1 MKKENKIYSVVM
13 IAALAWSV
21 GCGGSKPG
29 AETAGNAVAP
39 AVAEATPGA
48 GGTAGS
54 PGSGGSPAAPASA
67 IAPKPVAK
75 RVPTPVPP
83 PPPLVLDAGT
93 NVKVRTTT
101 TLSTKTN
108 AAGDAFHGSLEAP
121 LTVGGKVVAE
131 KGAKVQGVVASADP
145 GGRVKGVAS
154 LSVRLTAI
162 ETGKGMVNVETNTV
176 GREARAT
183 KRNDAVKVGI
193 GSGIGAAIG
202 AIAGGGRGAAI
213 GAGAGAGA
221 GTGVVLATR
230 GEPAV
235 LPAETVLTFKLAD
248 SVRVN

>member
-1 MKKENKIYSVVM
+1 MKRDNKIYGVVIM
-13 IAALAWSV
+13 AAMAWSV
-21 GCGGSKPG
+21 GCSGSKPG
-29 AETAGNAVAP
+29 TETAGNAVAP
-39 AVAEATPGA
+39 ASAEATPGA
-48 GGTAGS
+48 ANA
-54 PGSGGSPAAPASA
+54 PAATAA
-67 IAPKPVAK
+67 VAPKPLAK
-75 RVPTPVPP
+75 PAPTPVSP

-93 NVKVRTTT
+93 NVKVRSTA

-121 LTVGGKVVAE
+121 LTVDGKVVAD
-131 KGAKVQGVVASADP
+131 KGARVQGVVANADP
-145 GGRVKGVAS
+145 GGRVRGVAS
-154 LSVRLTAI
+154 ISVRLTAI
-162 ETGKGMVNVETNTV
+162 ETEKGMVSVKTNAI
-176 GREARAT
+176 ARQARTT

-235 LPAETVLTFKLAD
+235 LPAESVLTFRLTD

>member
-1 MKKENKIYSVVM
+1 MKRDNKIYV
-13 IAALAWSV
+13 AAMTAVLMWTV
-21 GCGGSKPG
+21 GCGSKPG

-39 AVAEATPGA
+39 ATAEADK
-48 GGTAGS
+48 
-54 PGSGGSPAAPASA
+54 AAPAEGGN
-67 IAPKPVAK
+67 APAAAVSKPVAK
-75 RVPTPVPP
+75 AVAKPAPTPVPP

-93 NVKVRTTT
+93 NVRVRSTS

-108 AAGDAFHGSLEAP
+108 AAGDVFHGSLDAP
-121 LTVGGKVVAE
+121 LTVDGKVVAE
-131 KGAKVQGVVASADP
+131 KGARVQGVVADADP

-154 LSVRLTAI
+154 ISVRLTAI
-162 ETGKGMVNVETNTV
+162 ETDKGMVGVKTNAIA
-176 GREARAT
+176 REARST

>member
-1 MKKENKIYSVVM
+1 MKRDNRIYV
-13 IAALAWSV
+13 AAMTAVLMWTV
-21 GCGGSKPG
+21 GCGSKPG

-39 AVAEATPGA
+39 VTAEADK
-48 GGTAGS
+48 
-54 PGSGGSPAAPASA
+54 AAPAGGGN
-67 IAPKPVAK
+67 APAAALSKPVAK
-75 RVPTPVPP
+75 PAPTPVPP

-93 NVKVRTTT
+93 NVRVRSTT

-108 AAGDAFHGSLEAP
+108 AAGDVFHGSLDAP
-121 LTVGGKVVAE
+121 LTVDGKVVAE
-131 KGAKVQGVVASADP
+131 KGARVQGVVADADP
-145 GGRVKGVAS
+145 GGRVKGVARI
-154 LSVRLTAI
+154 SVRLTAI
-162 ETGKGMVNVETNTV
+162 ETDKGMVSVKTNAIAQQ
-176 GREARAT
+176 ARTT

>member
-1 MKKENKIYSVVM
+1 MKKENMIYGVVM
-13 IAALAWSV
+13 IAALAWTV
-21 GCGGSKPG
+21 GCGGAKPG
-29 AETAGNAVAP
+29 ADSAGNAAAP
-39 AVAEATPGA
+39 VSAE
-48 GGTAGS
+48 
-54 PGSGGSPAAPASA
+54 AAPASGGA
-67 IAPKPVAK
+67 AMPPPAAAAPKPV
-75 RVPTPVPP
+75 PTPMPH

-93 NVKVRTTT
+93 NVRVRSTT
-101 TLSTKTN
+101 TLSTKNN
-108 AAGDAFHGSLEAP
+108 AAGDAFHGSLDAP
-121 LTVGGKVVAE
+121 LTVDGKVVAE
-131 KGAKVQGVVASADP
+131 KGAKVQGVVANADP

-154 LSVRLTAI
+154 ISVRLTAI
-162 ETGKGMVNVETNTV
+162 ETDKGMVSVKTNAI
-176 GREARAT
+176 ARQARTT

-235 LPAETVLTFKLAD
+235 LPAESVLTFKLTD

>member
-1 MKKENKIYSVVM
+1 MT
-13 IAALAWSV
+13 AALMWTV
-21 GCGGSKPG
+21 GCGSKPG

-39 AVAEATPGA
+39 ATAEATPGA

-54 PGSGGSPAAPASA
+54 PGIGSPAAPASA
-67 IAPKPVAK
+67 VAPKPVAK

-83 PPPLVLDAGT
+83 PAALVLDAGT

-121 LTVGGKVVAE
+121 LTVDGKVVAE
-131 KGAKVQGVVASADP
+131 KGAKVQGVVADADP

-162 ETGKGMVNVETNTV
+162 ETKKGMVNVETNAL
-176 GREARAT
+176 GREARTT

-235 LPAETVLTFKLAD
+235 LPAESVLTFKLTD